1 MKRSLGGVRNGKF
14 REKKVARK
22 SRRSAFP
29 EGSWRK
35 HEADVGA
42 IKIVT
47 GYSIFPRI

>member
-1 MKRSLGGVRNGKF
+1 MVNFGKRKLR
-14 REKKVARK
+14 RK
-22 SRRSAFP
+22 SRRCAFP

-42 IKIVT
+42 IEIVT